1 MSIQFSDLISINKRW
16 LDKEFNHHYTENI
29 NDKLKIRLYTIK
41 PSGTVVD
48 CISLANALL
57 NILPDYFKSKI
68 EIEREINKEIERTID
83 DFTTAT
89 EIEHKELIT
98 RDIHFKTY
106 REASKFFKTKSGDSK
121 SGKYG
126 ELLLFG
132 IVEALLNCKMIAHK
146 ITNLTNYHDEI
157 KGGDGIF
164 MGEYLLKNG
173 TKNNAYLIGESKI
186 WQNYS
191 GAKKDALD
199 SIQRFYDSE
208 TQASFKTLEFFI
220 AKKDISKIIDTSK
233 IDIDELYNRLDPK
246 SEEFKQQIAVHPILI
261 MYDTKRYE
269 KLMVKASNNL
279 ELTTLINKD
288 VQSNLKKTL
297 ESIKNK
303 VKEYSEL
310 EKVYLDFILIPINS
324 VEKFNKT
331 MDDLI

>member
-1 MSIQFSDLISINKRW
+1 MSINFGDLISINKKW
-16 LDKEFNHHYTENI
+16 IDKEFNHHYTENI
-29 NDKLKIRLYTIK
+29 NDKLKVRLYTIK
-41 PSGTVVD
+41 PSGTVMN
-48 CISLANALL
+48 CNSLSNALL
-57 NILPDYFKSKI
+57 NILPEYFKSKV
-68 EIEREINKEIERTID
+68 EIEKEINNEIEKTID
-83 DFTTAT
+83 DYTTAT
-89 EIEHKELIT
+89 EIEHREAIT
-98 RDIHFKTY
+98 REVHFKTY
-106 REASKFFKTKSGDSK
+106 REASKFFKTKTVDSK

-164 MGEYLLKNG
+164 MGEYELKNG
-173 TKNNAYLIGESKI
+173 TKNNAYLIGESKV

-199 SIQRFYDSE
+199 SINRFYSSE
-208 TQASFKTLEFFI
+208 NQASFNTQEFFI
-220 AKKDISKIIDTSK
+220 AKKDIYKIVDTSK
-233 IDIDELYNRLDPK
+233 IDIDELYNRLDLK

-261 MYDTKRYE
+261 MYDTKNYE
-269 KLMVKASNNL
+269 KLMVKASNNTD
-279 ELTTLINKD
+279 LTMLISKN
-288 VQSNLKKTL
+288 VQSNLRKTL